1 MYAKPDK
8 SAKKKFREEENKMYA
23 NLTGRTLQLIT
34 ICYKPVKIS
43 PGLGLVFEA
52 YFGRNGML
60 FNRKLDRNGHVI

>member
-1 MYAKPDK
+1 MVSDEMYAKPDK

-43 PGLGLVFEA
+43 PGLGLVF
-52 YFGRNGML
+52 
-60 FNRKLDRNGHVI
+60 